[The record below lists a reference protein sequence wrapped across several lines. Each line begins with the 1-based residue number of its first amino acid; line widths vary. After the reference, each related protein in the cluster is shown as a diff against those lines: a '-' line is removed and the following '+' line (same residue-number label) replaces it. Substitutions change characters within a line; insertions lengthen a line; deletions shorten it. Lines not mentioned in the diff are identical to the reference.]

1 MQEYWSGFPL
11 PSPQYILG
19 ILLNIRDSDASKLKN
34 NDDYIEIII
43 VKNSDALV
51 PEIFNS
57 INSLSLK
64 VYLVKLQ
71 IEKESYATCQKF
83 ENHSFVAQ

>member
-19 ILLNIRDSDASKLKN
+19 ILLNIRDSDSSELK

-51 PEIFNS
+51 PEMFNS
-57 INSLSLK
+57 INSVSLK

-71 IEKESYATCQKF
+71 IKEESYATCPKF